1 MAVVP
6 EDLTTSSPL
15 SPEQRALLAYWGGEE
30 SLHRAVNI
38 LRLEVEATLAP
49 ERLRSALEAA
59 LQNHGALNAVI
70 GQEPGFQGLRLRSP
84 EQESSPQNTPLTW
97 QLLEAQSAD
106 DIGPIV
112 PSLASGKPIHAI
124 LVQRNDGP
132 ATLILAVNALLAD
145 RGSLLA
151 LAEQMSEQMS
161 QQIAEPMGQGLA
173 HPGDGQEFFQYFQ
186 YLQWRD
192 ELDADAEA
200 FAGRDYWQEYLGS
213 ADSLT
218 APRLAYRHAGS
229 YSPQEQ
235 RRCVR
240 HGLKASALAG
250 VIEAAAAT
258 GVQAEALLQTAW
270 WALLARLTG
279 GQRYMA
285 GWQHDCRLDY
295 EVMQGA
301 VGVFDKVLPLVI
313 EGRADE
319 PFSTWLARMNAC
331 CAAHT
336 QVQEYCPVDTLTA
349 AQHLSIGFAYQP
361 APASNSAAALRILE
375 SPGPMP
381 CFELALSIDAAADGS
396 ATLSLHAA
404 ASLYPQPALESLL
417 EQYVLLLQGAV
428 EQPDSPVSA
437 LPWLSESSQQALRN
451 IWQGPSVDFGPRN
464 IAQHIAHWAQATP
477 DAPAVVT
484 RDKRLNYAALNARAN
499 RLAHWMRAQG
509 IEAGAWVALDLPRSP
524 DCVVAILAAWRIGA
538 AYLPLEPAW
547 PAARK
552 AAVLADARPALVLCA
567 MPSPDAEAGFTVA
580 IGDIDLSDF
589 SAEPPE
595 YSPQPGD
602 LAYVLYT
609 SGSTGQP
616 KGVMIEQR
624 QLLNYIAA
632 ASFAMNLSDCR
643 CWGLLNTLAADLGNT
658 ALFGALFN
666 GAGLAVADDNEIRD
680 GAAFARF
687 IIEFAIDAIKIVPSH
702 LKALLADDTA
712 RLPHTVVLGGEAAS
726 RALLERLAQIS
737 ADSVVYNHYG
747 PTETTVGVMAHRVSR
762 IEAQPDALPLSQV
775 LANNYVYILDE
786 KQQPAPVGARGELY
800 IGGAQLCRG
809 YLNRDPGGAFIADPW
824 QPGKRLYRS
833 GDLAWVLPQGAIRL
847 AGRCDQQIKVR
858 GFRVEPAE
866 VESAI
871 QSHARV
877 RQAAVIAR
885 GDRHDTAL
893 IAFIVS
899 DAIDADLWREQAARY
914 LPEHMR
920 PADYMVLDE
929 LPRLP
934 NGKIDRLALA
944 AMPTASP
951 ANCQGAEPSSPL
963 EAILAQSMAD
973 LLNREFVAADADF
986 FALGGH
992 SLLVIRLVARIR
1004 KLFQIDIEP
1013 GLVFDH
1019 STAQALALALCDID
1033 HAERLNQLARAA
1045 QA

>member
-49 ERLRSALEAA
+49 ERLRSALEAT
-59 LQNHGALNAVI
+59 LQNHGTLNAVI
-70 GQEPGFQGLRLRSP
+70 DQEPGFQGLRLRSP
-84 EQESSPQNTPLTW
+84 EQDSSPQNTPLTW

-301 VGVFDKVLPLVI
+301 VGVFDKVLPLVV

-319 PFSTWLARMNAC
+319 PFSIWLARISAC
-331 CAAHT
+331 CTAHT
-336 QVQEYCPVDTLTA
+336 QVQEYCPVDTLIA

-404 ASLYPQPALESLL
+404 ALLYPQPALESLL

-809 YLNRDPGGAFIADPW
+809 YLNREVDGAFIADPW

-871 QSHARV
+871 QRHARV

-1004 KLFQIDIEP
+1004 KLFQIEIEP

>member
-1 MAVVP
+1 MSAVF

-49 ERLRSALEAA
+49 ERLRPALEAT

-84 EQESSPQNTPLTW
+84 EQDSSPRNTPLTW
-97 QLLEAQSAD
+97 QVLEAQSAD

-112 PSLASGKPIHAI
+112 PSLASGKPIHATLI
-124 LVQRNDGP
+124 RRNDGP

-161 QQIAEPMGQGLA
+161 QQIAEPIGQGLA
-173 HPGDGQEFFQYFQ
+173 HPGDGQEFFQYSQ

-200 FAGRDYWQEYLGS
+200 FAGREYWQEYLGS
-213 ADSLT
+213 AESLT
-218 APRLAYRHAGS
+218 APRLAYRHSGP
-229 YSPQEQ
+229 YLPQEK
-235 RRCVR
+235 RHCVR

-250 VIEAAAAT
+250 VIEAAVAT
-258 GVQAEALLQTAW
+258 AVSTEALLQTAW

-279 GQRYMA
+279 GQRYVA

-319 PFSTWLARMNAC
+319 PFSIWLARMSARC
-331 CAAHT
+331 TAHV
-336 QVQEYCPVDTLTA
+336 QAQEYCPVDTLTA
-349 AQHLSIGFAYQP
+349 DEHLSIGFAYQA
-361 APASNSAAALRILE
+361 APVSNSAAALRILE

-381 CFELALSIDAAADGS
+381 CFELALSIDAAPDGS

-404 ASLYPQPALESLL
+404 ASLYPQ
-417 EQYVLLLQGAV
+417 QYVLLLQSAV

-437 LPWLSESSQQALRN
+437 LPWLSESTQQALRN
-451 IWQGPSVDFGPRN
+451 AWRGPSIDFGPRN

-477 DAPAVVT
+477 DAPAVIT
-484 RDKRLNYAALNARAN
+484 SDERLSYAALDARAN

-509 IEAGAWVALDLPRSP
+509 IEAGAWVALDLPRSL

-552 AAVLADARPALVLCA
+552 AAVLTDARPVLVLCA
-567 MPSPDAEAGFTVA
+567 TSSADTEAGLTAVM
-580 IGDIDLSDF
+580 GDIDLNDF
-589 SAEPPE
+589 SAESPE
-595 YSPQPGD
+595 YSPQSSD

-616 KGVMIEQR
+616 KGAMIEQR

-632 ASFAMNLSDCR
+632 VSSAMTLADCR

-666 GAGLAVADDNEIRD
+666 GACLAIADENEIRD

-687 IIEFAIDAIKIVPSH
+687 ITEFAIDAIKIVPSH
-702 LKALLADDTA
+702 LEALLAGDTPQ
-712 RLPHTVVLGGEAAS
+712 LPHTVVLGGEAAS
-726 RALLERLAQIS
+726 RALLERLAQTL

-762 IEAQPDALPLSQV
+762 TEAEPDALPLSRV
-775 LANNYVYILDE
+775 LANNYVYVLDE

-809 YLNRDPGGAFIADPW
+809 YLNREVDGAFIADPW

-847 AGRCDQQIKVR
+847 AGRCDQQVKVR

-877 RQAAVIAR
+877 RQAAVIAC
-885 GDRHDTAL
+885 GDSHNTAL

-899 DAIDADLWREQAARY
+899 DTTDLDLWREQAARY
-914 LPEHMR
+914 LPEHMC
-920 PADYMVLDE
+920 PADYMLLDE

-944 AMPTASP
+944 AMHTASP
-951 ANCQGAEPSSPL
+951 ADCQGAEPSSPL

-1004 KLFQIDIEP
+1004 KLFQIEIEP

-1019 STAQALALALCDID
+1019 STAQALAVALCDID
-1033 HAERLNQLARAA
+1033 HAERLNQLAQAA